1 MTQAGPLHW
10 RTGAGWLVLGGGG
23 NWRTGETG
31 DVDAAA
37 LGWVYLDRPIA
48 VLLAAGGSSADGEAL
63 LDYFAELGGPNGY
76 ILPIHG
82 PADAQ
87 RTENCQLL
95 AEAGLVYIGDGPD
108 LLGLI
113 HSLRESPALTA
124 LGHAFGDGAAIVG
137 MGVGAIALGAW
148 VTDQGIADQIEPGWG
163 WLPGAIV
170 EPHFAGTESSNRL
183 RSLLNTHPDCL
194 GLGIPTGVALALGP
208 NGRVETVGEG
218 QVTVVLGK
226 IDHKSGE

>member
-1 MTQAGPLHW
+1 VTQAGPLYW

-23 NWRTGETG
+23 SWRTGETG
-31 DVDAAA
+31 AVDAAA
-37 LGWVYLDRPIA
+37 LGWANLNRPIA

-63 LDYFAELGGPNGY
+63 LDYFVELGGPNGY

-87 RTENCQLL
+87 RVENCRLL

-108 LLGLI
+108 SLGLI
-113 HSLRESPALTA
+113 RSLRESPALTA

-137 MGVGAIALGAW
+137 MGAGAIALGAW
-148 VTDQGIADQIEPGWG
+148 AADRGVTDQIEPGWG
-163 WLPGAIV
+163 WLPGAIA
-170 EPHFAGTESSNRL
+170 EPHFAGAESSDRL
-183 RSLLNTHPDCL
+183 RSLLNARPNCL
-194 GLGIPTGVALALGP
+194 GLGIPTGVALALGSD
-208 NGRVETVGEG
+208 GRVETVGEG

-226 IDHKSGE
+226 VSHKSEG